1 LNDDANKVMAD
12 YFQRISH
19 PALTDVTIDWG
30 GMQVSE
36 VYPAKLP
43 DLFVGRP
50 VVITGRY
57 GGNGG
62 EAGVRVGGKVG
73 GGERESIAIVLVLL
87 SGCAAHYVT
96 PGRGAQMEMF
106 GAADLGKA
114 QSPASEQARGTDGGI
129 ATILEKKPLAS
140 FPAAVAVVRVQAPG
154 YQSHTACG

>member
-1 LNDDANKVMAD
+1 M
-12 YFQRISH
+12 RSC
-19 PALTDVTIDWG
+19 
-30 GMQVSE
+30 
-36 VYPAKLP
+36 
-43 DLFVGRP
+43 
-50 VVITGRY
+50 
-57 GGNGG
+57 
-62 EAGVRVGGKVG
+62 
-73 GGERESIAIVLVLL
+73 IAIVLVLL

-154 YQSHTACG
+154 YQSHTACGIGSGRFSVVTVRDVEAETDMHKIDQLPMLRGVATLNRLVMPDNFQSDFELRQAAAK